1 MSSNTAQATLD
12 NLATLL
18 FAMQQI
24 VLADAQQNGNV
35 SNPERVYGKVV
46 AAHWAAIRQS
56 AGLAGKWA
64 TLEETKAALR
74 AVVTGSGASAA
85 APVRTQG
92 LSATMDFDMSEFDPA
107 STMCTT
113 CGTAGGRGPSGECL
127 ICGGM

>member
-1 MSSNTAQATLD
+1 MSSNNAQATLD

-35 SNPERVYGKVV
+35 SNPERVYGKII

-56 AGLAGKWA
+56 VGLAGKWA
-64 TLEETKAALR
+64 TLDETKAALR
-74 AVVTGSGASAA
+74 ATVVGGGAVA
-85 APVRTQG
+85 APTQG